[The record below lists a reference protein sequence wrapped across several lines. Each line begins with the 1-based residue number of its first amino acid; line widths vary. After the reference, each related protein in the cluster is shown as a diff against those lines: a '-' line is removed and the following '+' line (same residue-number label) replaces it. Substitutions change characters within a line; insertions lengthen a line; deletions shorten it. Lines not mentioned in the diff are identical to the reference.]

1 MIFSPKT
8 PRSSLTPRR
17 SEQWHAEEEG
27 DSFSQPDGHS
37 QDSVIN
43 SLQNVGS
50 LRSPPHPLGAPSRI
64 DGGPAVSRRWDLT
77 PPTTANNQERRGD
90 LRQILTEPSRPI
102 QNQSQTN
109 GERRLEPSPAM
120 QPPLAPHPPPSTAP
134 PVSSPPQHQHPNP
147 PPRPSLSNNTTPAPE
162 HHAPPGSEPPRLQ
175 PSTDAQIS
183 RPAEVR
189 ELSTE
194 ARCRSCVWNNRRCYV
209 DQTNPRHCVSCR
221 GREECIFRR
230 TVIRDA
236 PADFFTWPELVGVEH
251 IPGGHLTGAI
261 GQGAHLSQGQ
271 GSSQGMRMEGVV
283 QNQGPGG
290 RREGDS

>member
-1 MIFSPKT
+1 M
-8 PRSSLTPRR
+8 PRDSLTPRR

-27 DSFSQPDGHS
+27 DSYSQPDGHS

-43 SLQNVGS
+43 SLQNVKS
-50 LRSPPHPLGAPSRI
+50 LRSPPRQVGGPPRL
-64 DGGPAVSRRWDLT
+64 DGGPALSRRWDLT

-90 LRQILTEPSRPI
+90 LRQILTDPARPI
-102 QNQSQTN
+102 QNPPHSN

-120 QPPLAPHPPPSTAP
+120 QPPLAPHPPPTTAP
-134 PVSSPPQHQHPNP
+134 PVSSPPQHHNP
-147 PPRPSLSNNTTPAPE
+147 PPPPPLQPNATPDPSHTPDHQRHP
-162 HHAPPGSEPPRLQ
+162 SEPPRLQ

-183 RPAEVR
+183 RSADVR

-209 DQTNPRHCVSCR
+209 DQSNPRHCVSCR
-221 GREECIFRR
+221 SREECIFRR

-251 IPGGHLTGAI
+251 IPGGHLTGQI
-261 GQGAHLSQGQ
+261 GQSQQHLSQGQ
-271 GSSQGMRMEGVV
+271 GPPPGMRMEGVV
-283 QNQGPGG
+283 QDQGP
-290 RREGDS
+290 RREGQS

>member
-1 MIFSPKT
+1 M
-8 PRSSLTPRR
+8 PRSP
-17 SEQWHAEEEG
+17 
-27 DSFSQPDGHS
+27 
-37 QDSVIN
+37 
-43 SLQNVGS
+43 
-50 LRSPPHPLGAPSRI
+50 APQKF
-64 DGGPAVSRRWDLT
+64 A
-77 PPTTANNQERRGD
+77 
-90 LRQILTEPSRPI
+90 
-102 QNQSQTN
+102 
-109 GERRLEPSPAM
+109 
-120 QPPLAPHPPPSTAP
+120 
-134 PVSSPPQHQHPNP
+134 SSPRKRAAGLVSGTIGAAN
-147 PPRPSLSNNTTPAPE
+147 
-162 HHAPPGSEPPRLQ
+162 
-175 PSTDAQIS
+175 
-183 RPAEVR
+183 
-189 ELSTE
+189 
-194 ARCRSCVWNNRRCYV
+194 V